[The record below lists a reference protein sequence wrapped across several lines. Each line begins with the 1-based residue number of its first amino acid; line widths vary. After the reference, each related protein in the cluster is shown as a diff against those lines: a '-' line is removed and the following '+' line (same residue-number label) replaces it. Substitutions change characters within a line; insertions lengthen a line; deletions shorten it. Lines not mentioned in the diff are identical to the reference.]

1 MKRTSSFLIVM
12 LFSCATA
19 VSQQPPSGPAP
30 TKEDIDKYYEATHTR
45 ELMKGVM
52 EAMFNQS
59 RQLMRDEMKK
69 RVPDATPEMLD
80 KATRQMDDFL
90 HRLDLEA
97 LLQAMTPVYQ
107 KHLTKPDLDAM
118 TTFYSSPSGQRIL
131 KEMPAMTSEAMQASR
146 ELVRKQI
153 EVAAR
158 KTDEFV
164 ATMEKDAK
172 AKSKSN

>member
-30 TKEDIDKYYEATHTR
+30 TKEDIDKYYEATH
-45 ELMKGVM
+45 M